1 MSSAALN
8 LHSNTQTSSLATAP
22 IPTRTPTNLKPI
34 TTKKPDLNSAMLSL
48 IEEVKNELPI
58 YESETFICGPK
69 GNCSG
74 CSKKLLEM
82 VDTELMY
89 WEHSIS
95 MGQGPNFEELRRF
108 GKLCSSVRRGLERN
122 GLVEKRPRRR

>member
-8 LHSNTQTSSLATAP
+8 IQPNTTTSSVITSQALS
-22 IPTRTPTNLKPI
+22 LKPL
-34 TTKKPDLNSAMLSL
+34 TDKKPDLNSAMLSL
-48 IEEVKNELPI
+48 IEEVKNELPL

-82 VDTELMY
+82 VDSELMY

-95 MGQGPNFEELRRF
+95 IGQGPNFEELRRF

-122 GLVEKRPRRR
+122 GLVKKRQKKR

>member
-8 LHSNTQTSSLATAP
+8 LHTNTPTSSVIASQALS
-22 IPTRTPTNLKPI
+22 LKPL
-34 TTKKPDLNSAMLSL
+34 TNKKPDLNSAMLSL
-48 IEEVKNELPI
+48 IEEVKNELPL

-82 VDTELMY
+82 VDSELMY

-95 MGQGPNFEELRRF
+95 IGQGPNFEELRRF

-122 GLVEKRPRRR
+122 GLVEKRPRKR

>member
-8 LHSNTQTSSLATAP
+8 LQSNTPPTPLATAQASGLQP
-22 IPTRTPTNLKPI
+22 II
-34 TTKKPDLNSAMLSL
+34 TKKPDLNSAMLSL
-48 IEEVKNELPI
+48 IEEVKNELPL

-82 VDTELMY
+82 VDSELMY
-89 WEHSIS
+89 WEHNILI
-95 MGQGPNFEELRRF
+95 GQGPNFEELRRF

-122 GLVEKRPRRR
+122 GLVEKRPKKR

>member
-8 LHSNTQTSSLATAP
+8 LKPNTPSSSLLAAQAP
-22 IPTRTPTNLKPI
+22 KSLKPI
-34 TTKKPDLNSAMLSL
+34 TTKKPDLNSAMLNL
-48 IEEVKNELPI
+48 IEEVKNELPL

-95 MGQGPNFEELRRF
+95 IGQGPNFEELRRF

-122 GLVEKRPRRR
+122 GLVEKRPRKRGGE

>member
-8 LHSNTQTSSLATAP
+8 LHHNTQTSSLITAQALS
-22 IPTRTPTNLKPI
+22 LKPLA
-34 TTKKPDLNSAMLSL
+34 TKKPNLNLAMRSL
-48 IEEVKNELPI
+48 IEEVKNELPL

-69 GNCSG
+69 ENCSG

-82 VDTELMY
+82 VDSELMY

-95 MGQGPNFEELRRF
+95 IGQGPNFEELRRF

-122 GLVEKRPRRR
+122 GLVEKRPKKR

>member
-8 LHSNTQTSSLATAP
+8 IQPNTTTSSVIASQALS
-22 IPTRTPTNLKPI
+22 LKPLA
-34 TTKKPDLNSAMLSL
+34 TKKPNLNLAMLSL
-48 IEEVKNELPI
+48 IEEVKNELPL

-82 VDTELMY
+82 VDSELMY

-95 MGQGPNFEELRRF
+95 IGQGPNFEELRRF

-122 GLVEKRPRRR
+122 GLVEKRPKKR

>member
-8 LHSNTQTSSLATAP
+8 IQPNTTTSSVIASQALS
-22 IPTRTPTNLKPI
+22 LKPLA
-34 TTKKPDLNSAMLSL
+34 TKKPNLNLAMLSL
-48 IEEVKNELPI
+48 IEEVKNELPL

-82 VDTELMY
+82 VDSELMY
-89 WEHSIS
+89 WEHNISID
-95 MGQGPNFEELRRF
+95 QGPNFEELRRF

-122 GLVEKRPRRR
+122 GLVEKRPKKR

>member
-8 LHSNTQTSSLATAP
+8 LHPNTQTSSLIAAQ
-22 IPTRTPTNLKPI
+22 TPKELKTI
-34 TTKKPDLNSAMLSL
+34 TTRKPDLNSAMLNL
-48 IEEVKNELPI
+48 IEEVKNELPL

-122 GLVEKRPRRR
+122 GLVEKRPRKR

>member
-8 LHSNTQTSSLATAP
+8 IQPNTTTSSVIASLALS
-22 IPTRTPTNLKPI
+22 LKPLA
-34 TTKKPDLNSAMLSL
+34 TKKPNLNLAMLSL
-48 IEEVKNELPI
+48 IEEVKNELPL

-82 VDTELMY
+82 VDSELMY

-95 MGQGPNFEELRRF
+95 IGQGPNFEELRRF

-122 GLVEKRPRRR
+122 GLVEKRPKKR

>member
-8 LHSNTQTSSLATAP
+8 LHANTQTSSLVTAP
-22 IPTRTPTNLKPI
+22 TPANVKPI

-48 IEEVKNELPI
+48 IEEVKNELPL

-122 GLVEKRPRRR
+122 GLVEKRPRKR

>member
-8 LHSNTQTSSLATAP
+8 IQPNTTTSSVIAAQAP
-22 IPTRTPTNLKPI
+22 SLKPLA
-34 TTKKPDLNSAMLSL
+34 TKKPNLNLAMLSL
-48 IEEVKNELPI
+48 IEEVKNELPL

-82 VDTELMY
+82 VDSELMY

-95 MGQGPNFEELRRF
+95 IGQGPNFEELRRF

-122 GLVEKRPRRR
+122 GLVEKRPKKR

>member
-8 LHSNTQTSSLATAP
+8 LHHNTQTSSLMAP
-22 IPTRTPTNLKPI
+22 QALSLEPLTN
-34 TTKKPDLNSAMLSL
+34 KKPDLNSAMLNL
-48 IEEVKNELPI
+48 IEEVKNELPL

-74 CSKKLLEM
+74 CSRKLLEM
-82 VDTELMY
+82 VDSELMY

-95 MGQGPNFEELRRF
+95 IGQGPNFEELRRF

-122 GLVEKRPRRR
+122 GLVEKRPRKR

>member
-8 LHSNTQTSSLATAP
+8 LQPNKLASPLIATQATS
-22 IPTRTPTNLKPI
+22 LKPL
-34 TTKKPDLNSAMLSL
+34 TSKKPDLNSAMLNL
-48 IEEVKNELPI
+48 IEEVKNELPL

-82 VDTELMY
+82 VDSELMY

-95 MGQGPNFEELRRF
+95 IGQGPNFEELRRF

-122 GLVEKRPRRR
+122 GLV

>member
-8 LHSNTQTSSLATAP
+8 LQPNKLTSPLIATQATS
-22 IPTRTPTNLKPI
+22 LKPL
-34 TTKKPDLNSAMLSL
+34 TSKKADLNSAMLNL
-48 IEEVKNELPI
+48 IEEVKNELPL

-108 GKLCSSVRRGLERN
+108 GKLCSSVRRGSERN

>member
-8 LHSNTQTSSLATAP
+8 IQPNTTTSSVIASQALS
-22 IPTRTPTNLKPI
+22 LKPL
-34 TTKKPDLNSAMLSL
+34 TDKKPDLNSAMLSL
-48 IEEVKNELPI
+48 IEEVKNELPL

-82 VDTELMY
+82 VDSELMY

-95 MGQGPNFEELRRF
+95 IGQGPNFEELRRF

-122 GLVEKRPRRR
+122 GLLEKTLKEKITS

>member
-8 LHSNTQTSSLATAP
+8 LQPNKLTSPLIATQATS
-22 IPTRTPTNLKPI
+22 LKPI
-34 TTKKPDLNSAMLSL
+34 TSKKPDLNSAMLNL
-48 IEEVKNELPI
+48 IEEVKNELPL

-82 VDTELMY
+82 VDSELMY

-95 MGQGPNFEELRRF
+95 IGQGPNFEELRRF

-122 GLVEKRPRRR
+122 GLVEKRPKKR

>member
-8 LHSNTQTSSLATAP
+8 LQPNKLTSQLIATQAP
-22 IPTRTPTNLKPI
+22 SLKPI
-34 TTKKPDLNSAMLSL
+34 TSKKPDLNSAMLNL
-48 IEEVKNELPI
+48 IEEVKNELPL

-82 VDTELMY
+82 VDSELMY

-95 MGQGPNFEELRRF
+95 IGQGPNFEELRRF

-122 GLVEKRPRRR
+122 GLVEKRPKKR

>member
-8 LHSNTQTSSLATAP
+8 LQPNKLTSPLIATQAP
-22 IPTRTPTNLKPI
+22 SLKPL
-34 TTKKPDLNSAMLSL
+34 TPKKPDLNSAMLNL
-48 IEEVKNELPI
+48 IEEVKNELPL

-74 CSKKLLEM
+74 CSKKLLDM
-82 VDTELMY
+82 VESELMY

-95 MGQGPNFEELRRF
+95 IGQGPNFEELRRF

-122 GLVEKRPRRR
+122 GLVEKRLRGR

>member
-8 LHSNTQTSSLATAP
+8 LQPNTQTSRLATTQAP
-22 IPTRTPTNLKPI
+22 ANLKPI
-34 TTKKPDLNSAMLSL
+34 TTKKPDLNSAMLNL
-48 IEEVKNELPI
+48 IEEVKNELPL

-95 MGQGPNFEELRRF
+95 IGQGPNFEELRRF
-108 GKLCSSVRRGLERN
+108 AKLCSSVRRGLERN
-122 GLVEKRPRRR
+122 GLVEKRPRSR

>member
-8 LHSNTQTSSLATAP
+8 IQPNTTTSSVIASQALS
-22 IPTRTPTNLKPI
+22 LKPL
-34 TTKKPDLNSAMLSL
+34 TNKKPDLNSAMLNL
-48 IEEVKNELPI
+48 IVEVKNELPL

-69 GNCSG
+69 GNCAG

-82 VDTELMY
+82 VDSELMY

-95 MGQGPNFEELRRF
+95 IGQGPNFEELRRF

>member
-8 LHSNTQTSSLATAP
+8 LHHNTQTSSLITAKAP
-22 IPTRTPTNLKPI
+22 SLKPLA
-34 TTKKPDLNSAMLSL
+34 TKKPNLNLAMRSL
-48 IEEVKNELPI
+48 IEEVKNELPL

-82 VDTELMY
+82 VDSELMY

-95 MGQGPNFEELRRF
+95 IGQGPNFEELRRF

-122 GLVEKRPRRR
+122 GLVEKRPKKR

>member
-1 MSSAALN
+1 LI
-8 LHSNTQTSSLATAP
+8 LLSLAWQRREW
-22 IPTRTPTNLKPI
+22 IPYIK
-34 TTKKPDLNSAMLSL
+34 
-48 IEEVKNELPI
+48 
-58 YESETFICGPK
+58 SETFICGPK

-82 VDTELMY
+82 VDSELMY

-95 MGQGPNFEELRRF
+95 IGQGPNFEELRRF

-122 GLVEKRPRRR
+122 GLVEKRPRKR

>member
-8 LHSNTQTSSLATAP
+8 LQPNKLTSPLIATQTTS
-22 IPTRTPTNLKPI
+22 LKPL
-34 TTKKPDLNSAMLSL
+34 TSKKPDLNSAMLNL
-48 IEEVKNELPI
+48 IEEVKNELPL

-82 VDTELMY
+82 VDSELMY

-95 MGQGPNFEELRRF
+95 IGQGPNFEELRRF

-122 GLVEKRPRRR
+122 GLVEKRPKKR